1 MRYLPPTTKTNSLM
15 EPGPVND
22 APDDDLIRLYETF
35 SKELTDYLAVAEK
48 TGGRSVEFQ
57 TAYLY
62 SRVEGQIADS
72 IKMLVCM
79 RVMKDHMLPGD
90 KVIEEPDD
98 FDGRYLTIRFQLPRK
113 VAEKVEKK
121 DNRVAG
127 GI

>member
-1 MRYLPPTTKTNSLM
+1 M

-22 APDDDLIRLYETF
+22 ALDDDLIRLYQTF
-35 SKELTDYLAVAEK
+35 SKELSDYLTLAEK

-62 SRVEGQIADS
+62 SRVEGLLADS
-72 IKMLVCM
+72 NKMLVCM

-98 FDGRYLTIRFQLPRK
+98 FDGRYLKIRFRLPRK
-113 VAEKVEKK
+113 VPRKTEKE
-121 DNRVAG
+121 G
-127 GI
+127 

>member
-1 MRYLPPTTKTNSLM
+1 M
-15 EPGPVND
+15 ND
-22 APDDDLIRLYETF
+22 TSDEDLIRTYEAF
-35 SKELTDYLAVAEK
+35 SKEMTDYLALAEK

-62 SRVEGQIADS
+62 SRVEGLQADS

-98 FDGRYLTIRFQLPRK
+98 FDGRYLRIRFQLPRK
-113 VAEKVEKK
+113 VSRKVEKK
-121 DNRVAG
+121 G
-127 GI
+127 

>member
-1 MRYLPPTTKTNSLM
+1 MNETS
-15 EPGPVND
+15 
-22 APDDDLIRLYETF
+22 DDDLIRTYDTF
-35 SKELTDYLAVAEK
+35 SKELTEYLALAEK

-62 SRVEGQIADS
+62 TRVEGLDADS

-98 FDGRYLTIRFQLPRK
+98 FDGRYLKIRFRLPRK
-113 VAEKVEKK
+113 VSTKVEKK
-121 DNRVAG
+121 G
-127 GI
+127 

>member
-1 MRYLPPTTKTNSLM
+1 M

-22 APDDDLIRLYETF
+22 SPDDDLIRLYEIF
-35 SKELTDYLAVAEK
+35 SKELTDYLALAEK

-57 TAYLY
+57 AAYLY
-62 SRVEGQIADS
+62 SRVEGLLADS

-98 FDGRYLTIRFQLPRK
+98 FDGRYLKIRFQLPRK

-121 DNRVAG
+121 V
-127 GI
+127 

>member
-1 MRYLPPTTKTNSLM
+1 MIPS
-15 EPGPVND
+15 PVND
-22 APDDDLIRLYETF
+22 TLDDDLSRLYERF
-35 SKELTDYLAVAEK
+35 SKELTDYLTSTER

-62 SRVEGQIADS
+62 SRVEGKVVDS

-98 FDGRYLTIRFQLPRK
+98 FDGRYLKICFKLPRQVSDK
-113 VAEKVEKK
+113 VKK
-121 DNRVAG
+121 KG
-127 GI
+127 